1 MAKASKAAKSSK
13 AVKSSK
19 AAKTSLGIDENLE
32 ALLCYV
38 LGWVTGVVFL
48 IIEKKSKFVKFHALQ
63 STITFLSIMV
73 LSWIFGNIPFVGWLI
88 GILLSLIS
96 LVLWIL
102 LMIKAYKGEK
112 YKLPIIGNI
121 AEQHSK

>member
-102 LMIKAYKGEK
+102 LMIKAYQGEK